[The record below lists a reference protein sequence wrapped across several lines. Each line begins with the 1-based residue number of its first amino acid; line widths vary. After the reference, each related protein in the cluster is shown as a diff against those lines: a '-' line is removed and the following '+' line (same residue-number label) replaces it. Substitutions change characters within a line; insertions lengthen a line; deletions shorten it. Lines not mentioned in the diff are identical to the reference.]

1 MFLLL
6 LMSSALSL
14 TVNELPIVVQDFDG
28 STASNS
34 LVDAFRASIT
44 LKVVSWPVDK
54 TAEEA
59 LASNAA
65 RAVLIIP
72 SHFGRDMARGVNAPV
87 QFLVDASD
95 ANTAKLVTAY
105 AGQIATSYNQQA
117 GGAQTGPIQTA
128 IRLWFNPG
136 LSSKK
141 FYGPGI
147 FVLGISMFPPLLAAL
162 AMAKEGELKTILQ
175 VYVSSIPAHE
185 FLLGKIIAFM
195 IVALAECLD
204 HVLASVHLLWPEL
217 CRRPYARLD
226 RHRPL
231 CVLCCGVWNDGW
243 SGHPQPGLGLAGG
256 GLRRIPAR
264 IPAFRPDLPCRK
276 HTGWTP
282 LGLKPRLGPVLHRD
296 RSRCALA
303 GWRMACHVVQGPHYR
318 RDWNPLLRNCMA
330 RHEKDA
336 GEGLNHETTLESLF
350 NYRLRALIKK
360 EFAQT
365 RHDRKLMFT
374 LIVLPVIQ
382 LMLVGFALSS
392 AVTNVPLAIVD
403 DSRSPESRELIAT
416 LTESKSFRLAGYYSS
431 ADQLGDAVSQGKADA
446 GMVVPY
452 DYARDLLRDR
462 QTTIQFLLNATNA
475 NTATISRGY
484 AESMIQ
490 RFNSGLRA
498 QGIHVR
504 VQPIDGSNLA
514 RRGQVQLEPA
524 FLYNPGLVD
533 SWFIVTGVLG
543 LLLILDSSLI
553 CAAAMVRER
562 EAGTL
567 EQLLMSP
574 ASTSEIIIAKI
585 TPLFLLLFLMM
596 FLAIGVLKF
605 AFGVPFHGN
614 VLLLVA
620 GGALCILS
628 GISIGTVIST
638 FSKSAQQAQL
648 TCFFVNPPLS
658 SLSGALNPV
667 EAMPKW
673 LQPFTVLNPIHHFAT
688 IARGSTLKGSGIM
701 DLWPNFLSLLMITLV
716 LGSLSVWRFRKQLS

>member
-1 MFLLL
+1 M
-6 LMSSALSL
+6 
-14 TVNELPIVVQDFDG
+14 
-28 STASNS
+28 
-34 LVDAFRASIT
+34 R
-44 LKVVSWPVDK
+44 
-54 TAEEA
+54 
-59 LASNAA
+59 
-65 RAVLIIP
+65 
-72 SHFGRDMARGVNAPV
+72 
-87 QFLVDASD
+87 
-95 ANTAKLVTAY
+95 KL
-105 AGQIATSYNQQA
+105 
-117 GGAQTGPIQTA
+117 
-128 IRLWFNPG
+128 
-136 LSSKK
+136 
-141 FYGPGI
+141 
-147 FVLGISMFPPLLAAL
+147 
-162 AMAKEGELKTILQ
+162 
-175 VYVSSIPAHE
+175 
-185 FLLGKIIAFM
+185 
-195 IVALAECLD
+195 
-204 HVLASVHLLWPEL
+204 
-217 CRRPYARLD
+217 
-226 RHRPL
+226 
-231 CVLCCGVWNDGW
+231 WN
-243 SGHPQPGLGLAGG
+243 H
-256 GLRRIPAR
+256 
-264 IPAFRPDLPCRK
+264 
-276 HTGWTP
+276 
-282 LGLKPRLGPVLHRD
+282 
-296 RSRCALA
+296 
-303 GWRMACHVVQGPHYR
+303 
-318 RDWNPLLRNCMA
+318 
-330 RHEKDA
+330 
-336 GEGLNHETTLESLF
+336 LF

-374 LIVLPVIQ
+374 LTVLPVVQ
-382 LMLVGFALSS
+382 LTLVGFALSS
-392 AVTNVPLAIVD
+392 AVTNVRLAIVD

-431 ADQLGDAVSQGKADA
+431 VDQLGDAVSQGKADA

-462 QTTIQFLLNATNA
+462 HTTIQFLLNATNA

-490 RFNSGLRA
+490 RFNTGLRA

-504 VQPIDGSNLA
+504 TQPIDGSNLA
-514 RRGQVQLEPA
+514 RRGQVQLQPA
-524 FLYNPGLVD
+524 FLYNPGLVG

-553 CAAAMVRER
+553 SSAAMVRER

-596 FLAIGVLKF
+596 FIALAVLKF

-614 VLLLVA
+614 VLLLLA

-648 TCFFVNPPLS
+648 TSFFVNPPIS

-673 LQPFTVLNPIHHFAT
+673 LQPFTVVNPVHHFAT
-688 IARGSTLKGSGIM
+688 IARGNTLKGSGFM
-701 DLWPNFLSLLMITLV
+701 DLWPNFLGLLIITLV